1 MKIEYMKRIMYTN
14 GFIYSFTSDS
24 LKLAGFLV
32 SGDYWKSGRVTSR
45 VWERAEDAR
54 PARSSPALFFDRPN
68 LKRAW
73 NPLTSK
79 EREEENYD
87 SSRAYRPKL
96 TSETTP
102 HNRAQNRQLTDK

>member
-1 MKIEYMKRIMYTN
+1 MFKKNVIFVMKIEYMKRIMHTN
-14 GFIYSFTSDS
+14 GFNYSFTSDS

-32 SGDYWKSGRVTSR
+32 SGDYRKSGRVTSR

-54 PARSSPALFFDRPN
+54 PRSSLALSFDRPK

-87 SSRAYRPKL
+87 SSRAYRP
-96 TSETTP
+96 
-102 HNRAQNRQLTDK
+102 